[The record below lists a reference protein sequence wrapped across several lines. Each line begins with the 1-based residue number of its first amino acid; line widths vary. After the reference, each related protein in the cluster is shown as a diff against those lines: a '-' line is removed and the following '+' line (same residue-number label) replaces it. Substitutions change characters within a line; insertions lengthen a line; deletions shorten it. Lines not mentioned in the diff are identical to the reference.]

1 MRRFEFRLENILRL
15 RKKIEE
21 GAEREFAKRRAEL
34 IRIMQEMDLQH
45 KKLKE
50 FLKENTLEGGVY
62 TALELVWIDD
72 YITRSHRLI
81 EHLGSKQ
88 GEKQCEVN
96 EALDILRE
104 AKKERKVIEVLK
116 ERQWQRYCDELYKT
130 ENSELDDINQKI
142 GLNKEKL
149 TIEDSPVEDM

>member
-1 MRRFEFRLENILRL
+1 MQRFEFRLENILRL

-21 GAEREFAKRRAEL
+21 GAEREFARRRGEL
-34 IRIMQEMDLQH
+34 LLIVQEMDIQH
-45 KKLKE
+45 EKLKE
-50 FLKENTLEGGVY
+50 FLRENTLKGGVY

-72 YITRSHRLI
+72 YITRSHRTI
-81 EHLGSKQ
+81 EYLGSRKE
-88 GEKQCEVN
+88 EKQCEVS
-96 EALDILRE
+96 EARDILRE

-116 ERQWQRYCDELYKT
+116 ERQWQRYCEELYRT

-149 TIEDSPVEDM
+149 TIEDTPVEDM